1 MQSEI
6 LSLISLYGQRQ
17 SIRGGESRDR
27 SCVQPQIHSFC
38 WIQLYVQV
46 KSIRGLRSSLARMS
60 RPEAVPGLRD
70 WDTADVIR
78 NPTILNL
85 YSSPTLGRLREPCE
99 SECPRNPVEFP
110 DFVLKE
116 GLHLA
121 SLMRLDQFAIAGF
134 GKRRV

>member
-1 MQSEI
+1 M
-6 LSLISLYGQRQ
+6 
-17 SIRGGESRDR
+17 
-27 SCVQPQIHSFC
+27 F
-38 WIQLYVQV
+38 
-46 KSIRGLRSSLARMS
+46 KSNQKEVSGVAWREC
-60 RPEAVPGLRD
+60 PEAVPGLRD

-116 GLHLA
+116 GLHVA

>member
-1 MQSEI
+1 
-6 LSLISLYGQRQ
+6 
-17 SIRGGESRDR
+17 
-27 SCVQPQIHSFC
+27 
-38 WIQLYVQV
+38 
-46 KSIRGLRSSLARMS
+46 MS

-99 SECPRNPVEFP
+99 SECPRNPMEFP
-110 DFVLKE
+110 DFVLNE

-121 SLMRLDQFAIAGF
+121 SLMRLDQFAICCFVKIGVWQTSKKEKKLILKKKKKKKKTF
-134 GKRRV
+134 FF